1 MEGGSAAT
9 DFDFVYDKLEVQGNK
24 QYEKFVDFAKEPVI
38 FSDNAIK
45 INIWGMKQERLLL
58 MTTHHIF
65 NFKKKNMKRKIAIEK
80 IGGIIVST
88 KNSKELVVHI
98 PSEYDYRYQ
107 INDREIFIRLLKR
120 EFVKR
125 RPNGHLKYY

>member
-1 MEGGSAAT
+1 MEGGSATADP
-9 DFDFVYDKLEVQGNK
+9 DFIYDKLEIQGTK
-24 QYEKFVDFAKEPVI
+24 TYEKFIDLNKEPII

-88 KNSKELVVHI
+88 KNSKECVVHI

-107 INDREIFIRLLKR
+107 IQ
-120 EFVKR
+120 
-125 RPNGHLKYY
+125 